1 MKGFVFYLG
10 GGFVC
15 LFVFVVG
22 TFLFA
27 FGLGFFFKL
36 SFNLEFRWPNSS
48 SSTETYTRTLRSG
61 SGSKG
66 LVVPFK
72 SMGSTSLAT
81 ETEAQAGL
89 VYPKGSGWEISSC
102 KRNHLSRRWE
112 RSRVR
117 YLDAI
122 WIAGIPAV
130 IPTVVV
136 FLMLL
141 FLCSMP
147 QVKSFPLYVY
157 SN

>member
-1 MKGFVFYLG
+1 MVWFLFGRW
-10 GGFVC
+10 VC

-22 TFLFA
+22 TFSFG

-48 SSTETYTRTLRSG
+48 SSTETYTRTLRSW
-61 SGSKG
+61 SGLKG
-66 LVVPFK
+66 LVVPFR
-72 SMGSTSLAT
+72 STGSTSLAT

-102 KRNHLSRRWE
+102 KRNDLSCRWE
-112 RSRVR
+112 RSQVH

-122 WIAGIPAV
+122 WITGIPAV
-130 IPTVVV
+130 IHTVMV
-136 FLMLL
+136 FLMFL

-147 QVKSFPLYVY
+147 QVKSFSLYVY